1 MKRIS
6 ALIKKVKFDQRGL
19 VPAIIQEAKTG
30 QVLMMAYMNRQAL
43 RKTLRY
49 GKTHFWSRS
58 RGKLWMKGESSG
70 HVQKVR
76 QVFLDCDGDTLL
88 IKVAQTDAACH
99 TGYYCCFYRK
109 VNPKNA
115 ALKVIAKKV
124 FEPKKVYV
132 RPKKQGSDT
141 TF

>member
-6 ALIKKVKFDQRGL
+6 ALIKKLKFDQRGL
-19 VPAIIQEAKTG
+19 VPAIIQDAKTG
-30 QVLMMAYMNRQAL
+30 QVLMMAYMDRQAL

-70 HVQKVR
+70 HLQKVR

-99 TGYYCCFYRK
+99 TGYYSCFYRK
-109 VNPKNA
+109 INLKSA
-115 ALKVIAKKV
+115 GLKVTAKKI
-124 FEPKKVYV
+124 FEPKRVY
-132 RPKKQGSDT
+132 RK
-141 TF
+141 